1 MEVLKTLGE
10 FKLITALLSIL
21 VIILFIVNG
30 YAGLFGLLIASFILF
45 ELVKDREKN
54 KQEEVFRIQNLCE
67 DFDSAAQDSIFNMP
81 FPLIMTDEHGI
92 ISWYN
97 PAFLKI
103 INAPDAVGD
112 FVDDAVPGFKFLQN
126 KEEVNKRTEIALG
139 NSNYILFVNKVHKA
153 NNRNIYLFYFVDNS
167 EYNQLK
173 KRFSDNRLV
182 FGHVYIDNYDEIGH
196 GNQNVYKTMI
206 VADIDNKVIE
216 YFNTFDAIVRKYE
229 NGKYFLVMNR
239 DSLDKMI
246 KDKFSILDKIR
257 ESNKERTPITLSIG
271 LSNSKDTIYD
281 SYQESRS
288 AVDLALGRGGDQ
300 VVVVNGDKHLFFGGR
315 TAAKEK
321 RNKVRAR
328 IIGLSLANLI
338 EQAEDVFIMGHR
350 IPDMDA
356 IGSSIGML
364 SAVRDRDKTG
374 YIVLNSSN
382 PSIDVIMEEMENVQP
397 ELLES
402 IITSSEA
409 IELAKKTKSLIIMLD
424 NHKPSF
430 AEEPKLFDMIEKVV
444 VIDHHRRGMDCIET
458 AVLTYIEPYASSTSE
473 LVTEILTYINPDIN
487 ITKFEAEALMAG
499 IMVDTKGFSFQT
511 GVRTFEAAALL
522 KRYGADM
529 MDVKRFFKDDIETV
543 KVKAKVVQTSRII
556 MDKIAVGTLDEQME
570 SGILIAA
577 QAADELLNID
587 GVQASFVLTD
597 AGNYIHI
604 SGRSLGEISVQL
616 ILEGLGGGGH
626 LVAAGTQLHG
636 VTMSKAQE
644 MLVAEIEKYF
654 DENKES
660 INENNFVEG

>member
-1 MEVLKTLGE
+1 MEKLSALKD
-10 FKLITALLSIL
+10 FKLSTALLSIL
-21 VIILFIVNG
+21 VILLFILNI
-30 YAGLFGLLIASFILF
+30 YAGFFGLIIALF
-45 ELVKDREKN
+45 LLYELVKDREKTR
-54 KQEEVFRIQNLCE
+54 KDEILRIEGLCE

-103 INAPDAVGD
+103 INATDAVGE
-112 FVDDAVPGFKFLQN
+112 FIDDAVAGFKFTQN
-126 KEEVNKRTEIALG
+126 KDQKKNRTEIKLG
-139 NSNYILFVNKVHKA
+139 NQEYILFVNKVHKA
-153 NNRNIYLFYFVDNS
+153 TNRELYLFYFVDNS
-167 EYNQLK
+167 EYNNLK
-173 KRFSDNRLV
+173 QRYMETRLV

-196 GNQNVYKTMI
+196 GNQNVYKPML

-216 YFNTFDAIVRKYE
+216 YFNSFGAVVRKYE

-239 DSLDKMI
+239 DSLERMI

-257 ESNKERTPITLSIG
+257 ETNKEKTPITLSIG

-300 VVVVNGDKHLFFGGR
+300 AVVNNGETHLFFGGR

-350 IPDMDA
+350 IPDMDS
-356 IGSSIGML
+356 IGSAIGML
-364 SAVRDRDKTG
+364 SAVRDRGRTG

-382 PSIDVIMEEMENVQP
+382 PSIDVIMDEMKNVQP
-397 ELLES
+397 ELMDS
-402 IITSSEA
+402 IIDSNEA
-409 IELAKKTKSLIIMLD
+409 IDLAKKTKSLIVMLD
-424 NHKPSF
+424 NHKVSF
-430 AEEPKLFDMIEKVV
+430 TEEPKLFDMVEKVV

-473 LVTEILTYINPDIN
+473 LVTEILTYINPDIK

-511 GVRTFEAAALL
+511 GVRTFEAAAVL

-529 MDVKRFFKDDIETV
+529 TDVKRFFKDDIETV
-543 KVKAKVVQTSRII
+543 KIKAKVVQTSKII
-556 MDKIAVGTLDEQME
+556 MDQIAVGVLDEQLD

-577 QAADELLNID
+577 QAADELLNIE
-587 GVQASFVLTD
+587 GIKASFVLTD
-597 AGNYIHI
+597 VGNYIHI

-616 ILEGLGGGGH
+616 ILEALGGGGH
-626 LVAAGTQLHG
+626 LVSAGTQLHG

-644 MLVAEIEKYF
+644 MLIAEIERYF
-654 DENKES
+654 DTNKE
-660 INENNFVEG
+660 NLDENNITEG